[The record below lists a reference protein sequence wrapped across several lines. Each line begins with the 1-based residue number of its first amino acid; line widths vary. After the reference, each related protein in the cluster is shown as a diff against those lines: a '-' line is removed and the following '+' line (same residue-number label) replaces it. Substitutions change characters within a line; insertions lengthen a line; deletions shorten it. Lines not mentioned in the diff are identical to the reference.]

1 MTRSDPS
8 PPPGRAVTVTSKNG
22 RTSRD
27 ALNCLT
33 KIVLLFTPKPILT
46 PLSSFPITILGT
58 QSAFLFVLLC
68 FLYILSLTWSRLS
81 SGRSG
86 APRLLP
92 LHSYPTSREGGALL
106 RPARLVLLLRLLL
119 ARLLR
124 RSPHLLPGFSGGER
138 RAGGVHDYL
147 FPWKCGKRLWLT
159 ERKMSLCT
167 FGNYQQ
173 KRNAMKVFLLIF
185 G

>member
-8 PPPGRAVTVTSKNG
+8 PPPGRAETVTSKNG

-33 KIVLLFTPKPILT
+33 KIVLLFTPKPILN

-68 FLYILSLTWSRLS
+68 FLYILSLTWSRLPP
-81 SGRSG
+81 GRSG
-86 APRLLP
+86 GTRLLP

-106 RPARLVLLLRLLL
+106 RSARLVLLLRLLL

-124 RSPHLLPGFSGGER
+124 RSPHLLPGFLGGER
-138 RAGGVHDYL
+138 RAGGSARLSL

-167 FGNYQQ
+167 FGKYQQ
-173 KRNAMKVFLLIF
+173 KRNEMKKYSS
-185 G
+185 